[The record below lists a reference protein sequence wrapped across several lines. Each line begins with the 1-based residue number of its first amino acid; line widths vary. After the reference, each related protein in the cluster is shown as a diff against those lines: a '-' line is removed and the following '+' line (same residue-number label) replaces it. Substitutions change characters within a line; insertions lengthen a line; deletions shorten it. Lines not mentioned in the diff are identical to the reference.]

1 MTEKDLRSAL
11 LNGDIEAIMDHLRR
25 MSHLPGVLLNAAE
38 KIYRLYKL
46 NKLDND
52 LQSLREISANT
63 LLEMAEL
70 AARLER
76 GDVRLSEIEN
86 LIAQHE
92 QSIANINARLGVTPV
107 E

>member
-1 MTEKDLRSAL
+1 MTEKDLKSAL

-25 MSHLPGVLLNAAE
+25 MANLPGVLLNVAE

-46 NKLDND
+46 NKLDHD
-52 LQSLREISANT
+52 LQSLREVTANT
-63 LLEMAEL
+63 LVQVAEL

-76 GDVRLSEIEN
+76 GDVRQSEMEK

-92 QSIANINARLGVTPV
+92 RSIADINARLGLTPV